1 MRTFLSLVL
10 IVVTINITKA
20 QNDVI
25 KGVTCHEAF
34 ELIQLHLDDPNFV
47 IIDLRPE
54 KMYMDEHIQ
63 DAIYYDVFSKQFDA
77 WANNLDKNKTYLLYC
92 TIGKRSKIA
101 FDKMKSMGFKHLY
114 HMSEGIKTWA
124 GGSYKTVKINSELP
138 WLKKRSIMY
147 LVGQSKKILI
157 CFLILYQTIPILLVS
172 LREIG
177 LDSV

>member
-63 DAIYYDVFSKQFDA
+63 DAIYYDVFSKQFDK
-77 WANNLDKNKTYLLYC
+77 LDLLFPLF
-92 TIGKRSKIA
+92 TPLN
-101 FDKMKSMGFKHLY
+101 FL
-114 HMSEGIKTWA
+114 
-124 GGSYKTVKINSELP
+124 L
-138 WLKKRSIMY
+138 LK
-147 LVGQSKKILI
+147 
-157 CFLILYQTIPILLVS
+157 FF
-172 LREIG
+172 
-177 LDSV
+177 